1 MNKKSLIG
9 SVLFVVVVVI
19 STVIYLQMRTDSSSK
34 PPAGPTSVPTDAN
47 TMPRFQVGEWDVA
60 IATDPGTPRVGDNA
74 LIVELRDEQG
84 NAVTDVNL
92 DAYAEM
98 PAMGSMQAMR
108 TSAGLEQT
116 APGRFEGELN
126 LSMRGEWPLTIQII
140 DPQGD
145 TRQARFEL
153 ATDRLGLNIA
163 AGGTAMGGVMS
174 EDDDDTVIT
183 IDNRRRQ
190 LIGLE
195 TGLAI
200 HRDLVKSI
208 RTVGQVTYD
217 ERLLSEVSLKFDGYI
232 GELSADYVG
241 AEVHKG
247 QVLFTVY
254 SPAVLAAQREY
265 LETWKRRA
273 NLGADDTLLGAAR
286 KRLTLWD
293 LSAAAI
299 DALERRGVPQDY
311 MAIHA
316 SRRGIVIERH
326 IANGS
331 AAPRGQT
338 LLSIADLS
346 RVWVEADV
354 YEADLD
360 LISIGANAV
369 VSLPYLPGRRVAAAI
384 EYVYPFLQGKTR
396 TGRVR
401 LTLDNAA
408 GDLKP
413 GMYAEVSLQA
423 ALGHRLSVP
432 EEAVIVAGESRVVFV
447 DLGRDRLKPVRIQS
461 GRRTQG
467 FIEVLDG
474 LAHGDKVVTSGNF
487 LIAAETRL
495 KTGMKQW

>member
-1 MNKKSLIG
+1 
-9 SVLFVVVVVI
+9 
-19 STVIYLQMRTDSSSK
+19 
-34 PPAGPTSVPTDAN
+34 
-47 TMPRFQVGEWDVA
+47 
-60 IATDPGTPRVGDNA
+60 
-74 LIVELRDEQG
+74 
-84 NAVTDVNL
+84 
-92 DAYAEM
+92 
-98 PAMGSMQAMR
+98 
-108 TSAGLEQT
+108 
-116 APGRFEGELN
+116 
-126 LSMRGEWPLTIQII
+126 
-140 DPQGD
+140 
-145 TRQARFEL
+145 
-153 ATDRLGLNIA
+153 
-163 AGGTAMGGVMS
+163 
-174 EDDDDTVIT
+174 
-183 IDNRRRQ
+183 
-190 LIGLE
+190 
-195 TGLAI
+195 
-200 HRDLVKSI
+200 
-208 RTVGQVTYD
+208 
-217 ERLLSEVSLKFDGYI
+217 
-232 GELSADYVG
+232 
-241 AEVHKG
+241 
-247 QVLFTVY
+247 
-254 SPAVLAAQREY
+254 
-265 LETWKRRA
+265 
-273 NLGADDTLLGAAR
+273 
-286 KRLTLWD
+286 
-293 LSAAAI
+293 
-299 DALERRGVPQDY
+299 
-311 MAIHA
+311 
-316 SRRGIVIERH
+316 VIERH

-447 DLGRDRLKPVRIQS
+447 DLGRGRLKPVRIQS

>member
-273 NLGADDTLLGAAR
+273 NLGADDTLLGAA
-286 KRLTLWD
+286 
-293 LSAAAI
+293 
-299 DALERRGVPQDY
+299 
-311 MAIHA
+311 
-316 SRRGIVIERH
+316 
-326 IANGS
+326 
-331 AAPRGQT
+331 
-338 LLSIADLS
+338 
-346 RVWVEADV
+346 
-354 YEADLD
+354 
-360 LISIGANAV
+360 
-369 VSLPYLPGRRVAAAI
+369 
-384 EYVYPFLQGKTR
+384 
-396 TGRVR
+396 
-401 LTLDNAA
+401 
-408 GDLKP
+408 
-413 GMYAEVSLQA
+413 
-423 ALGHRLSVP
+423 
-432 EEAVIVAGESRVVFV
+432 
-447 DLGRDRLKPVRIQS
+447 
-461 GRRTQG
+461 
-467 FIEVLDG
+467 
-474 LAHGDKVVTSGNF
+474 
-487 LIAAETRL
+487 
-495 KTGMKQW
+495 